1 MRGFGGK
8 DPGWAEN
15 AGAENAGAEKEIAG
29 RIQVSA
35 PLRTVRQ
42 GSLLP
47 FAWKAEDR
55 SGPRGD
61 PAPGSG
67 EAEGQG
73 EGV

>member
-15 AGAENAGAEKEIAG
+15 AGAGKEIAG
-29 RIQVSA
+29 RVQVSA

-47 FAWKAEDR
+47 FAWKAEDY
-55 SGPRGD
+55 SGPSGD
-61 PAPGSG
+61 PAPGNG
-67 EAEGQG
+67 EAEGRG